1 MVGITHHAPLTSTHN
16 YLAGSAEDTVYET
29 DMPTVGAGQQFIEQF
44 ASVRWLCPKYFRQ
57 KRFLKACIIVVGVGC
72 VLTLIVF
79 ALSFIRQKS
88 KANLGPRIFIA
99 NLMIVNIVHSVCS
112 LLNDAT
118 IIDPRFRRSLGS
130 GPMRRDWF
138 DS

>member
-57 KRFLKACIIVVGVGC
+57 KRFFKGLHNRRRRWLRSHFDRFCF
-72 VLTLIVF
+72 VF
-79 ALSFIRQKS
+79 YPTKVEGQSWAQDLHCE
-88 KANLGPRIFIA
+88 PYD
-99 NLMIVNIVHSVCS
+99 C
-112 LLNDAT
+112 
-118 IIDPRFRRSLGS
+118 
-130 GPMRRDWF
+130 
-138 DS
+138 